1 MKKVQF
7 LQGFKSQKVQFL
19 HIFTNLTRPTLCLSL
34 RDIIIEYIYYYG

>member
-1 MKKVQF
+1 MQF

-19 HIFTNLTRPTLCLSL
+19 HIFANLTLSTLYLSL